1 VKAVRPLTRRARALL
16 AVAGWCVVFVAFGEP
31 AALRAQQADS
41 ARTGVPKAATD
52 SVRRKATPRAPT
64 ASAPGRDPAKTPPV
78 SAGGAFLRSALLP
91 GLGQAALNRPV
102 AGAVFMTAELFSL
115 AMWRKASFDLREAR
129 RGAADSLVVNTWQ
142 VQNGREVL
150 DSLGRPVPATR
161 ATNRWTQGNI
171 ASARATFREDWI
183 AAVVF
188 THLIA
193 GLDAFVAAQ
202 LWDLPAQ
209 VALRPAPMG
218 GTTLSLGWRFR

>member
-1 VKAVRPLTRRARALL
+1 
-16 AVAGWCVVFVAFGEP
+16 
-31 AALRAQQADS
+31 
-41 ARTGVPKAATD
+41 
-52 SVRRKATPRAPT
+52 
-64 ASAPGRDPAKTPPV
+64 
-78 SAGGAFLRSALLP
+78 
-91 GLGQAALNRPV
+91 
-102 AGAVFMTAELFSL
+102 MTAELFSL
-115 AMWRKASFDLREAR
+115 AMWRKASYDLREAR
-129 RGAADSLVVNTWQ
+129 RGVADSLVVNTWQ

-161 ATNRWTQGNI
+161 APNRWTQGNI

-209 VALRPAPMG
+209 VAFRPAPMG